1 MGMQEGHS
9 ASETALAI
17 NQAYQDIV
25 DSFINKV
32 SCKKIQTISPAES
45 LLKKNITNV
54 ILGWSYANASARKA
68 NRYPGEFDRSHIFRV
83 WHKNLYKS
91 MQSFVLNWI
100 AFENE
105 TSEFVQVP
113 VLQFLTPYFHDLS
126 KMGAPP
132 NRDAQQKIKD
142 EENDALVT
150 PAKKWF
156 KQETEKLRDGLIE
169 MVLERLM
176 RPAMNRREI
185 FVEKLKTTPED
196 EVSFAALI

>member
-1 MGMQEGHS
+1 
-9 ASETALAI
+9 
-17 NQAYQDIV
+17 
-25 DSFINKV
+25 
-32 SCKKIQTISPAES
+32 
-45 LLKKNITNV
+45 
-54 ILGWSYANASARKA
+54 
-68 NRYPGEFDRSHIFRV
+68 
-83 WHKNLYKS
+83 
-91 MQSFVLNWI
+91 
-100 AFENE
+100 
-105 TSEFVQVP
+105 
-113 VLQFLTPYFHDLS
+113 
-126 KMGAPP
+126 MGAPP